1 MNNFVHQAIYM
12 QLFISGKMEEEETN
26 METKAETR
34 QLETPIKIT
43 VAVTYLIMVIVNA
56 LANILPINGIDTGAI
71 SDSYPNLFAPAGL
84 TFSIWGVIY
93 LLLLGYTLYQFGLFQ
108 GDKSKVKTELLR
120 KIGIVFSA
128 SSVVNATW
136 IFSWHYRMIGL
147 SVILMLVILL
157 SLIYINQLILKEKL
171 DQKEKLFIRLPFSVY
186 FGWITVATIANI
198 TTLLVDIGWN
208 GFGISESIWTIL
220 IIVIG
225 LVIGA
230 VTMIRNHDIAY
241 GLVIIWAYAGIL
253 IKHMSQ
259 DGFAGQ
265 YTCIIMT
272 VIACIVLM
280 GVAIGYVLFAKKQ
293 APTILK

>member
-1 MNNFVHQAIYM
+1 
-12 QLFISGKMEEEETN
+12 
-26 METKAETR
+26 METKLGMKQPDA
-34 QLETPIKIT
+34 PIKIT
-43 VAVTYLIMVIVNA
+43 VAVTYLIMIAVNA
-56 LANILPINGIDTGAI
+56 MANILPINGIDTGAV

-93 LLLLGYTLYQFGLFQ
+93 LLLMGYTLYQFGLFQ

-120 KIGIVFSA
+120 KIGIVFSV
-128 SSVVNATW
+128 SSVVNAAW
-136 IFSWHYRMIGL
+136 IFSWHYGMIGL

-157 SLIYINQLILKEKL
+157 SLIYINLLTHQEKL

-208 GFGISESIWTIL
+208 GFGISESLWTIL
-220 IIVIG
+220 IIIIG

-230 VTMIRNHDIAY
+230 VTMIRNHDVAY
-241 GLVIIWAYAGIL
+241 GLVIVWAYAGIL

-265 YTCIIMT
+265 YSGIITT

-293 APTILK
+293 APSVMK

>member
-1 MNNFVHQAIYM
+1 M
-12 QLFISGKMEEEETN
+12 KEETK
-26 METKAETR
+26 METKMETK

-43 VAVTYLIMVIVNA
+43 VAVTYLIMIVVNA
-56 LANILPINGIDTGAI
+56 MANILPINGIDTGAV

-93 LLLLGYTLYQFGLFQ
+93 LLLAGYTLYQFGFFQ

-120 KIGIVFSA
+120 KVGIVFSI
-128 SSVVNATW
+128 SSVVNAAW

-147 SVILMLVILL
+147 SVILMLALLL
-157 SLIYINQLILKEKL
+157 SLIYINQTILKEQL

-208 GFGISESIWTIL
+208 GFEISESIWTIL
-220 IIVIG
+220 IIIIG
-225 LVIGA
+225 LAIGA

-265 YTCIIMT
+265 YSGIITT

-293 APTILK
+293 APPMLK

>member
-1 MNNFVHQAIYM
+1 
-12 QLFISGKMEEEETN
+12 MEEEETK
-26 METKAETR
+26 METKLDTK
-34 QLETPIKIT
+34 QLEGPIKLT
-43 VAVTYLIMVIVNA
+43 VAVTYLIMIVVNA
-56 LANILPINGIDTGAI
+56 MANILPINGIDTGVV

-93 LLLLGYTLYQFGLFQ
+93 LLLAGYTLYQYGLLQ

-120 KIGIVFSA
+120 KVGIVFSV
-128 SSVVNATW
+128 SSVVNAAW
-136 IFSWHYRMIGL
+136 IFSWHYRQIGL
-147 SVILMLVILL
+147 SVLLMLVLLL
-157 SLIYINQLILKEKL
+157 SLIYINETIKKEQL

-208 GFGISESIWTIL
+208 GFGIPEAVWMVL
-220 IIVIG
+220 IIVVG
-225 LVIGA
+225 LAIGA
-230 VTMIRNHDIAY
+230 VTMIRNRDIAY
-241 GLVIIWAYAGIL
+241 GLVIIWAYTGIL

-259 DGFAGQ
+259 SGFAGH
-265 YTCIIMT
+265 YPSVITT

-293 APTILK
+293 APSILK

>member
-1 MNNFVHQAIYM
+1 
-12 QLFISGKMEEEETN
+12 
-26 METKAETR
+26 METKLETK
-34 QLETPIKIT
+34 QLGTPIKIT
-43 VAVTYLIMVIVNA
+43 VAVTYLIMIAVNA
-56 LANILPINGIDTGAI
+56 MANILPINGIDTGAV

-93 LLLLGYTLYQFGLFQ
+93 LLLLGYTLYQFGIFQ

-120 KIGIVFSA
+120 KVGIVFSA
-128 SSVVNATW
+128 SSVVNAAW

-157 SLIYINQLILKEKL
+157 SLIYINQLILKGKL

-220 IIVIG
+220 IIIIG
-225 LVIGA
+225 LAIGA

-265 YTCIIMT
+265 YKGIITT

-293 APTILK
+293 APSVLK

>member
-1 MNNFVHQAIYM
+1 
-12 QLFISGKMEEEETN
+12 
-26 METKAETR
+26 METK
-34 QLETPIKIT
+34 QLDAPIKLT
-43 VAVTYLIMVIVNA
+43 VAVTYLIMIVVNA
-56 LANILPINGIDTGAI
+56 LANILPINGIDTGAV

-93 LLLLGYTLYQFGLFQ
+93 LLLAGYTLYQYGIFQ
-108 GDKSKVKTELLR
+108 GDKSTVKTELLR
-120 KIGIVFSA
+120 KVGIVFSV
-128 SSVVNATW
+128 SSVVNAAW
-136 IFSWHYRMIGL
+136 IFSWHYGMIAL
-147 SVILMLVILL
+147 SVLLMLVILL
-157 SLIYINQLILKEKL
+157 SLIYINETIKKEKL

-186 FGWITVATIANI
+186 YGWITVATIANI
-198 TTLLVDIGWN
+198 TALLVDIGWN
-208 GFGISESIWTIL
+208 GFGIPESVWTVL
-220 IIVIG
+220 IIIIG
-225 LVIGA
+225 LAIGA

-265 YTCIIMT
+265 YTSIIMT

-293 APTILK
+293 APSILK